1 MCPQIIIGHFL
12 LILNPNMMLPDYVT
26 PEMINTF
33 IEASLKEDIGSGD
46 HTSLACIPADKRDKA
61 ILKIKDEGIIA
72 GIEIAKAI
80 FKIVDPS
87 HNFTQILEDGDNVGY
102 GDCAFEIEANTLAI
116 LKAERLVLNI
126 MQRMSGIATMSNRF
140 LFEVEDLHVKILDT
154 RKTTPLNRF
163 LEKWAV
169 KLGGCENY
177 RFGLYDRIILKDNHI
192 AASGGIIPAI
202 NNVKKYLKEKQLDLK
217 ITVEVRN
224 LVELYQIIEVGGVD
238 RIMFDNFDIPILKEG
253 VAIVAKRFET
263 EASGGIDINNVREVA
278 KTGVDYISS
287 GALTHSFQ
295 SMDLS
300 LKVV

>member
-1 MCPQIIIGHFL
+1 
-12 LILNPNMMLPDYVT
+12 MLPNYIT
-26 PEMINTF
+26 PELINTF
-33 IEASLKEDIGSGD
+33 IEAALKEDVGSGD

-72 GIEIAKAI
+72 GIDMAQAI
-80 FKIVDPS
+80 FKWVDPS
-87 HNFTQILEDGDNVGY
+87 HHFTRIMEDGDNVSY
-102 GDCAFEIEANTLAI
+102 GDAAFEVEANTQAI

-140 LFEVEDLHVKILDT
+140 LFEVEDLPVKILDT
-154 RKTTPLNRF
+154 RKTTPLIRF

-177 RFGLYDRIILKDNHI
+177 RFGLYDRIMLKDNHI
-192 AASGGIIPAI
+192 AASGGIPAAI
-202 NNVKKYLKEKQLDLK
+202 DNIKKYLKEKQLDLK
-217 ITVEVRN
+217 ITIEVKN
-224 LVELYQIIEVGGVD
+224 LVEIYQVLEAGGID

-253 VAIVAKRFET
+253 VAIVAKRYET
-263 EASGGIDINNVREVA
+263 EASGGITINNVREVA

-287 GALTHSFQ
+287 GALTHSYQ

-300 LKVV
+300 LKII